1 MVRRKEELKNS
12 VGPKFGYEHLIAKTA
27 MIGENRHN
35 VLDHRYRKHR
45 KSQLYPGTKKTNS
58 SLQDDDDDMETDE
71 DGFIPP
77 KQVSPSSNGFISW
90 YHQYSHLWKC
100 INHFL
105 NICIYH
111 QDHPLMDININWY
124 HFHGWVNYGTCHSCW
139 WNRSISRILRSG
151 ERLPR
156 RLRADGSIKMAVS

>member
-1 MVRRKEELKNS
+1 MKRQGIERNTEYDRIREAKVPKLMVRRKEELKNS

-27 MIGENRHN
+27 MIGENRQN

-77 KQVSPSSNGFISW
+77 KQLSPSSNGFIS
-90 YHQYSHLWKC
+90 
-100 INHFL
+100 
-105 NICIYH
+105 
-111 QDHPLMDININWY
+111 
-124 HFHGWVNYGTCHSCW
+124 
-139 WNRSISRILRSG
+139 
-151 ERLPR
+151 
-156 RLRADGSIKMAVS
+156 